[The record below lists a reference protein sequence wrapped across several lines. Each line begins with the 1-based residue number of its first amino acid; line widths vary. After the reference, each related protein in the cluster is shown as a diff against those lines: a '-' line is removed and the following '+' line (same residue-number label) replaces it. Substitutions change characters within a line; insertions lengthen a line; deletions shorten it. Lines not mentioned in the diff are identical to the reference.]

1 MADMR
6 RTLSSRITATVT
18 QPAEIVL
25 NIAAAGSTEIE
36 SERLDITLDGDPID
50 PSELTDSFGGRWHL
64 LEDVPAGSLEVTY
77 RAEAAAGGAADPL
90 SPMDR
95 VRWLRPSRYVD
106 TDRIEATAA
115 ALFAGATDTAR
126 AMAVQ
131 EWVWR
136 ELSYIVGSSR
146 VTDGASDT
154 YLARAGVC
162 RDYTHLT
169 TAFLR
174 AGGVPARLVSVYAPG
189 LSPMDFHAVV
199 EAHIEGAWH
208 VLDPTRLAPR
218 QSLVRIGTGADAADT
233 SFFTVHRGGVDFGTL
248 EVSAVVDGD
257 LPRDDHTGLIR
268 L

>member
-1 MADMR
+1 MTD
-6 RTLSSRITATVT
+6 
-18 QPAEIVL
+18 PAEVVL
-25 NIAAAGSTEIE
+25 NIAVSAGAAPED
-36 SERLDITLDGDPID
+36 ERLRVTLDG
-50 PSELTDSFGGRWHL
+50 TDLAPQEHVDGGGGRWHL
-64 LEDVPAGSLEVTY
+64 LDDVPAGELEVTY
-77 RAEAAAGGAADPL
+77 AATTTAGGAADDL
-90 SPMDR
+90 TPMDR
-95 VRWLRPSRYVD
+95 MRWLRPSRYVD
-106 TDRIEATAA
+106 TDRLEVTAA
-115 ALFAGATDTAR
+115 SLFGTADDVER
-126 AMAVQ
+126 VQLVQ

-136 ELSYIVGSSR
+136 ELSYIIGSSR
-146 VTDGASDT
+146 ITDGASDT

-162 RDYTHLT
+162 RDYAHLT

-199 EAHIEGAWH
+199 EAHVDGAWH

-248 EVSAVVDGD
+248 EVSAVVDDDSG
-257 LPRDDHTGLIR
+257 LPRDDHVGLVR